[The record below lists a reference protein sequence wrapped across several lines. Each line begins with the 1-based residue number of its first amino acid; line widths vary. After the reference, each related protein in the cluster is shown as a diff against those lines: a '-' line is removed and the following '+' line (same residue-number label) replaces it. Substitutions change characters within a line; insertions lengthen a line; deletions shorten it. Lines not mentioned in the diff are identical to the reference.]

1 MICCKNDNLKMNTDK
16 AIDGKV
22 KLSFKSFKL
31 LKTKMSLF
39 PLYDILNKEYPEKDL
54 SIKQKEE
61 FVSKIEKIDDT
72 GKDLVYSL
80 IQFYRIE
87 NENEKLSETLPYKGI
102 RETTSEKG
110 KEDLSWCFTDFPI
123 KLRHILHTFIKMHVQ
138 SMEEEKLRQD
148 RLIV

>member
-1 MICCKNDNLKMNTDK
+1 MQHEVRVIAMIK
-16 AIDGKV
+16 I
-22 KLSFKSFKL
+22 KLSFKSLKL

-39 PLYDILNKEYPEKDL
+39 PLYDMLNKEYPKKDL
-54 SIKQKEE
+54 TVKQKEE

-72 GKDLVYSL
+72 GRDLVYSL

-87 NENEKLSETLPYKGI
+87 NEHEKLSDILPYKGI
-102 RETTSEKG
+102 REVTSKKG
-110 KEDLSWCFTDFPI
+110 KENLSWCFTDFPI

-138 SMEEEKLRQD
+138 SMEEEQSRQD

>member
-1 MICCKNDNLKMNTDK
+1 
-16 AIDGKV
+16 
-22 KLSFKSFKL
+22 
-31 LKTKMSLF
+31 MSLF

-87 NENEKLSETLPYKGI
+87 NENEKLSEALPYKGI